1 MGSDHVTR
9 NLVTGAPAD
18 DIIEGLAGRHF
29 GEAVGRA
36 INDQGV
42 DSLTERMR

>member
-1 MGSDHVTR
+1 MGNDHVTR
-9 NLVTGAPAD
+9 NLVTGAPVD
-18 DIIEGLAGRHF
+18 GVIDGLVGRHF
-29 GEAVGRA
+29 GEAVGDA